1 MNAELVP
8 SELDSEA
15 SRPPTRLAE
24 VADDSPGGWWAN
36 ALGRLRVGER
46 ARTPEGAAQAFPST
60 ADSVRAAR
68 EFVAETVAEWGLP
81 GVAEDLRLVT
91 SELVGNAC
99 RHAVP
104 AGADPGG
111 VRVLVQVRLLRD
123 RSAVACAVADSSP
136 GAPMKVDAHHFAESG
151 RGLGL
156 VSAFSREW
164 GWNQV
169 PGFGKVVWA
178 VCGAEEPGSRGS
190 RGH

>member
-15 SRPPTRLAE
+15 ACHPTRLAE

-36 ALGRLRVGER
+36 ALERLRVGES
-46 ARTPEGAAQAFPST
+46 ARTPESVARAFPCT

-68 EFVAETVAEWGLP
+68 DFVTESVADWGLP
-81 GVAEDLRLVT
+81 GVADDLRLIA

-104 AGADPGG
+104 PGADPAS
-111 VRVLVQVRLLRD
+111 VRVLVQVRLLLD

-136 GAPMKVDAHHFAESG
+136 GAPTKVDAHHFAESG

-164 GWNQV
+164 GWNPV
-169 PGFGKVVWA
+169 PGHGKVVWA
-178 VCGAEEPGSRGS
+178 VCGARETR
-190 RGH
+190 R